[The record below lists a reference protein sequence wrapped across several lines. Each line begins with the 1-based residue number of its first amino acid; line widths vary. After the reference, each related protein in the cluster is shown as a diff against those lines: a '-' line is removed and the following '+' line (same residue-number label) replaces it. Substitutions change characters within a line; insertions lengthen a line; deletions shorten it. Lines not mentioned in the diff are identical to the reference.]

1 MTQFTKISPADLENV
16 NAYLDGALSPKEK
29 ADFEIQ
35 LAKSLPLQN
44 TLREYTILR
53 NTLRSLPP
61 KKAPHHFTLTTA
73 EAQEARLK
81 PKLFLAPIFSFASLV
96 TVMLLA
102 IVFTS
107 DWIFKNMSAP
117 AAPVAVQAPMIAAM
131 TEPAQDATAA
141 KSSAEAPLI
150 FNWASGS
157 FGAYGLGGGS
167 AMPMGG
173 SAEGGMGQAFDSRVV
188 NPGTVTEEV
197 PSEMTLEMVPPDQP
211 VEQPAEQLNPQ
222 PAEEPAP
229 VPITTFMVPADYAG
243 AVIWGLQPDCE
254 GEILE
259 VYPTVTT
266 EPQLQANTNQID
278 AETQSREVEQPASK
292 PYQTAAW
299 IKYSLAGLALLF
311 GLLAYFFQRRMS

>member
-44 TLREYTILR
+44 TLRDYTILR

-73 EAQEARLK
+73 EAQEAHLK

-131 TEPAQDATAA
+131 SEPSEESTAA
-141 KSSAEAPLI
+141 KTSGEAPLI
-150 FNWASGS
+150 FNWGGSGY
-157 FGAYGLGGGS
+157 GAYGLGGGS
-167 AMPMGG
+167 AMPIGG
-173 SAEGGMGQAFDSRVV
+173 GAEGGMGQVFDSRVE
-188 NPGTVTEEV
+188 NPGATTEEV

-211 VEQPAEQLNPQ
+211 VEQPAEELDPQ

-229 VPITTFMVPADYAG
+229 APMTTFMVPADYSG
-243 AVIWGLQPDCE
+243 ALIWGLQPGCE

-259 VYPTVTT
+259 VYPTVTS
-266 EPQLQANTNQID
+266 EPQLQANADQID
-278 AETQSREVEQPASK
+278 AETQSREVEQPVSK

-299 IKYSLAGLALLF
+299 VKYSLAGLALLF
-311 GLLAYFFQRRMS
+311 GLLAYFFQRRMN